1 MEISPSPAAT
11 ATDPQPA
18 TLFVALELSKA
29 KWLVGLH
36 SPMADKVSRHTIAGG
51 DAPALLMLIGA
62 ARRRAEAS
70 LGGTVRVVTCY
81 EAGYD
86 GFWLHRLLVA
96 HGIANQ
102 VIDPASLLVNRRA
115 RRRKTD
121 RIDLAGLL
129 RTLMAWHRGEPQV
142 CSMVRVPSPEE
153 EDRRRRGR
161 ERERLVKERVQHLGR
176 VKGLLM
182 TQGVRDFQPARRGWR
197 DRLEALRTGDGRPLP
212 DCLKA
217 EIARECRRLALVDEM
232 LDELERERD
241 AASDGKAPQQAA
253 LLTKLRGI
261 GPTSAHLLAGEVF
274 HRDFANRRQVAAY
287 LGLEPSPWQSG
298 QVDQDQGISKAGN
311 RRARRVA
318 IELAAAPARQRA
330 EPLVQGPGRRRQ
342 GPRAP
347 DHAGGPGAQA
357 DRRLVALSGQR
368 RRAGRRLDAGV
379 SEIGSGS
386 DASRCSRTDVRPM
399 PLWVHPP
406 SKRRV
411 PSAWADDR
419 AGCGMRVRLD
429 ASRPDTRFGGPS
441 PAVSHGPVLGPS
453 GKSVPPAD
461 CP

>member
-1 MEISPSPAAT
+1 MEISPSPAAP

-51 DAPALLMLIGA
+51 DAPALLTLIGA
-62 ARRRAEAS
+62 ARRRAEAG

-318 IELAAAPARQRA
+318 IELAWLWLQHQPDSGLSRWFKDRVGAAR
-330 EPLVQGPGRRRQ
+330 GRVRRIM
-342 GPRAP
+342 
-347 DHAGGPGAQA
+347 
-357 DRRLVALSGQR
+357 LVALARELIVALWRYLASGVVPDGASM
-368 RRAGRRLDAGV
+368 RA
-379 SEIGSGS
+379 
-386 DASRCSRTDVRPM
+386 
-399 PLWVHPP
+399 
-406 SKRRV
+406 
-411 PSAWADDR
+411 
-419 AGCGMRVRLD
+419 
-429 ASRPDTRFGGPS
+429 
-441 PAVSHGPVLGPS
+441 
-453 GKSVPPAD
+453 
-461 CP
+461 

>member
-1 MEISPSPAAT
+1 M
-11 ATDPQPA
+11 
-18 TLFVALELSKA
+18 ALELSKA

-51 DAPALLMLIGA
+51 DAPALLTLIGA

-232 LDELERERD
+232 LGELERERD

-318 IELAAAPARQRA
+318 IELAWLWLQHQPDSGLSRWFKDRVGVAR
-330 EPLVQGPGRRRQ
+330 GRVRRIM
-342 GPRAP
+342 
-347 DHAGGPGAQA
+347 
-357 DRRLVALSGQR
+357 LVALARKLIVALWRYLASGVVPEGASM
-368 RRAGRRLDAGV
+368 RA
-379 SEIGSGS
+379 
-386 DASRCSRTDVRPM
+386 
-399 PLWVHPP
+399 
-406 SKRRV
+406 
-411 PSAWADDR
+411 
-419 AGCGMRVRLD
+419 
-429 ASRPDTRFGGPS
+429 
-441 PAVSHGPVLGPS
+441 
-453 GKSVPPAD
+453 
-461 CP
+461 

>member
-1 MEISPSPAAT
+1 MEISPSPAAP

-51 DAPALLMLIGA
+51 DAPALLTLIGA

-121 RIDLAGLL
+121 RIDLAGLV

-318 IELAAAPARQRA
+318 IELAWLWLQHQPDSGLSRWFKDRVGVAR
-330 EPLVQGPGRRRQ
+330 GRVRRIM
-342 GPRAP
+342 
-347 DHAGGPGAQA
+347 
-357 DRRLVALSGQR
+357 LVALARKLIVALWRYLASGVVPEGASM
-368 RRAGRRLDAGV
+368 RA
-379 SEIGSGS
+379 
-386 DASRCSRTDVRPM
+386 
-399 PLWVHPP
+399 
-406 SKRRV
+406 
-411 PSAWADDR
+411 
-419 AGCGMRVRLD
+419 
-429 ASRPDTRFGGPS
+429 
-441 PAVSHGPVLGPS
+441 
-453 GKSVPPAD
+453 
-461 CP
+461 

>member
-1 MEISPSPAAT
+1 MEISPSPAAP

-62 ARRRAEAS
+62 ARRRAEAG

-318 IELAAAPARQRA
+318 IELAWLWLQHQPDSGLSRWFKDRVGAAR
-330 EPLVQGPGRRRQ
+330 GRVRRIM
-342 GPRAP
+342 
-347 DHAGGPGAQA
+347 
-357 DRRLVALSGQR
+357 LVALARKLIVALWRYLASGVVPEGASM
-368 RRAGRRLDAGV
+368 RA
-379 SEIGSGS
+379 
-386 DASRCSRTDVRPM
+386 
-399 PLWVHPP
+399 
-406 SKRRV
+406 
-411 PSAWADDR
+411 
-419 AGCGMRVRLD
+419 
-429 ASRPDTRFGGPS
+429 
-441 PAVSHGPVLGPS
+441 
-453 GKSVPPAD
+453 
-461 CP
+461 

>member
-1 MEISPSPAAT
+1 MEISPSPAAP

-36 SPMADKVSRHTIAGG
+36 GPMADKVSRHTIAGG

-62 ARRRAEAS
+62 ARRRAEAG

-318 IELAAAPARQRA
+318 IELAWLWLQYQPDSGLSRWFKDRVGVAR
-330 EPLVQGPGRRRQ
+330 GRVRRIM
-342 GPRAP
+342 
-347 DHAGGPGAQA
+347 
-357 DRRLVALSGQR
+357 LVALARKLIVALWRYLASGVVPEGASM
-368 RRAGRRLDAGV
+368 RA
-379 SEIGSGS
+379 
-386 DASRCSRTDVRPM
+386 
-399 PLWVHPP
+399 
-406 SKRRV
+406 
-411 PSAWADDR
+411 
-419 AGCGMRVRLD
+419 
-429 ASRPDTRFGGPS
+429 
-441 PAVSHGPVLGPS
+441 
-453 GKSVPPAD
+453 
-461 CP
+461 

>member
-1 MEISPSPAAT
+1 MEISPSPAAP

-62 ARRRAEAS
+62 ARQRAEAG

-121 RIDLAGLL
+121 RIDLAGLP

-142 CSMVRVPSPEE
+142 CSMVRVPSPEG

-318 IELAAAPARQRA
+318 IELAWLWLQHQPDSGLSRWFKDRVGVAR
-330 EPLVQGPGRRRQ
+330 GRVRRIM
-342 GPRAP
+342 
-347 DHAGGPGAQA
+347 
-357 DRRLVALSGQR
+357 LVALARKLIVALWRYLASGVVPEGASM
-368 RRAGRRLDAGV
+368 RA
-379 SEIGSGS
+379 
-386 DASRCSRTDVRPM
+386 
-399 PLWVHPP
+399 
-406 SKRRV
+406 
-411 PSAWADDR
+411 
-419 AGCGMRVRLD
+419 
-429 ASRPDTRFGGPS
+429 
-441 PAVSHGPVLGPS
+441 
-453 GKSVPPAD
+453 
-461 CP
+461 

>member
-1 MEISPSPAAT
+1 MEISPSPAAP

-51 DAPALLMLIGA
+51 DAPALLTLIGA

-318 IELAAAPARQRA
+318 IELAWLWLQYQPDSGLSRWFKDRVGAAR
-330 EPLVQGPGRRRQ
+330 GRVRRIM
-342 GPRAP
+342 
-347 DHAGGPGAQA
+347 
-357 DRRLVALSGQR
+357 LVALARKLIVALWRYLASGVVPEGASM
-368 RRAGRRLDAGV
+368 RA
-379 SEIGSGS
+379 
-386 DASRCSRTDVRPM
+386 
-399 PLWVHPP
+399 
-406 SKRRV
+406 
-411 PSAWADDR
+411 
-419 AGCGMRVRLD
+419 
-429 ASRPDTRFGGPS
+429 
-441 PAVSHGPVLGPS
+441 
-453 GKSVPPAD
+453 
-461 CP
+461 

>member
-1 MEISPSPAAT
+1 MEISPSPAAP

-51 DAPALLMLIGA
+51 DAPALLTLIGA
-62 ARRRAEAS
+62 ARRRAEAG
-70 LGGTVRVVTCY
+70 LGGTVRVVACY

-318 IELAAAPARQRA
+318 IELAWLWLQHQPDSGLSRWFKDRVGVAR
-330 EPLVQGPGRRRQ
+330 GRVRRIM
-342 GPRAP
+342 
-347 DHAGGPGAQA
+347 
-357 DRRLVALSGQR
+357 LVALARKLIVALWRYLASGVVPEGASM
-368 RRAGRRLDAGV
+368 RA
-379 SEIGSGS
+379 
-386 DASRCSRTDVRPM
+386 
-399 PLWVHPP
+399 
-406 SKRRV
+406 
-411 PSAWADDR
+411 
-419 AGCGMRVRLD
+419 
-429 ASRPDTRFGGPS
+429 
-441 PAVSHGPVLGPS
+441 
-453 GKSVPPAD
+453 
-461 CP
+461 

>member
-1 MEISPSPAAT
+1 MESSSAPAAP
-11 ATDPQPA
+11 ATETQPA

-36 SPMADKVSRHTIAGG
+36 SPTADKISRHTIAGG
-51 DAPALLMLIGA
+51 DAPALLTLIDA

-70 LGGTVRVVTCY
+70 LGGPVRIVACY

-129 RTLMAWHRGEPQV
+129 RTLMARHRGEPQV
-142 CSMVRVPSPEE
+142 CSMVRVPSPEQ

-161 ERERLVKERVQHLGR
+161 ERERPVKERVQHLGR

-197 DRLEALRTGDGRPLP
+197 ERLEALRTGDGRPLP
-212 DCLKA
+212 GCLKA

-232 LDELERERD
+232 LGELERERD
-241 AASDGKAPQQAA
+241 AASDGEAPRQAA

-261 GPTSAHLLAGEVF
+261 GPTSAHLLAGEVS
-274 HRDFANRRQVAAY
+274 HRDFADRRQVAAY

-318 IELAAAPARQRA
+318 IELAWLWLQYQPDSGLSRWFKDRVGAAK
-330 EPLVQGPGRRRQ
+330 GRVRRIM
-342 GPRAP
+342 P
-347 DHAGGPGAQA
+347 
-357 DRRLVALSGQR
+357 VALARKLIVALWRYLASGVVPEGASM
-368 RRAGRRLDAGV
+368 RA
-379 SEIGSGS
+379 
-386 DASRCSRTDVRPM
+386 
-399 PLWVHPP
+399 
-406 SKRRV
+406 
-411 PSAWADDR
+411 
-419 AGCGMRVRLD
+419 
-429 ASRPDTRFGGPS
+429 
-441 PAVSHGPVLGPS
+441 
-453 GKSVPPAD
+453 
-461 CP
+461 

>member
-1 MEISPSPAAT
+1 MESSSAPAAP
-11 ATDPQPA
+11 ATETQPA

-36 SPMADKVSRHTIAGG
+36 SPTADKISRHTIAGG
-51 DAPALLMLIGA
+51 DAPALLALIDA

-70 LGGTVRVVTCY
+70 LGGQVRIVACY

-86 GFWLHRLLVA
+86 GFWLHRLLVV

-142 CSMVRVPSPEE
+142 CSMVRVPSPEQ
-153 EDRRRRGR
+153 EDQRRRGR
-161 ERERLVKERVQHLGR
+161 ERERRVKERVQHLGR

-182 TQGVRDFQPARRGWR
+182 TRGIRDFRPARRGWR
-197 DRLEALRTGDGRPLP
+197 ERLEALQTGDGRPLP

-241 AASDGKAPQQAA
+241 AVSDGEAPRQAA

-318 IELAAAPARQRA
+318 IELAWLWLQYQPDSGLSRWFKDRVGA
-330 EPLVQGPGRRRQ
+330 GKGRVRRIM
-342 GPRAP
+342 
-347 DHAGGPGAQA
+347 
-357 DRRLVALSGQR
+357 LVALARKLIVALWRYLASGVVPDGASM
-368 RRAGRRLDAGV
+368 RA
-379 SEIGSGS
+379 
-386 DASRCSRTDVRPM
+386 
-399 PLWVHPP
+399 
-406 SKRRV
+406 
-411 PSAWADDR
+411 
-419 AGCGMRVRLD
+419 
-429 ASRPDTRFGGPS
+429 
-441 PAVSHGPVLGPS
+441 
-453 GKSVPPAD
+453 
-461 CP
+461 

>member
-1 MEISPSPAAT
+1 MEISPSPAAP

-62 ARRRAEAS
+62 ARQRAEAG

-318 IELAAAPARQRA
+318 IELAWLWLQYQPDSGLSRWFKDRVGVAR
-330 EPLVQGPGRRRQ
+330 GRVRRIM
-342 GPRAP
+342 
-347 DHAGGPGAQA
+347 
-357 DRRLVALSGQR
+357 LVALARKLIVALWRYLASGVVPEGASM
-368 RRAGRRLDAGV
+368 RA
-379 SEIGSGS
+379 
-386 DASRCSRTDVRPM
+386 
-399 PLWVHPP
+399 
-406 SKRRV
+406 
-411 PSAWADDR
+411 
-419 AGCGMRVRLD
+419 
-429 ASRPDTRFGGPS
+429 
-441 PAVSHGPVLGPS
+441 
-453 GKSVPPAD
+453 
-461 CP
+461 

>member
-1 MEISPSPAAT
+1 MEISPSPAAP

-51 DAPALLMLIGA
+51 DAPALLTLIGA

-311 RRARRVA
+311 RRARMLA
-318 IELAAAPARQRA
+318 IELAWLWTVHQPDSALTRWFHER
-330 EPLVQGPGRRRQ
+330 VGNVKGRIRRI
-342 GPRAP
+342 AI
-347 DHAGGPGAQA
+347 
-357 DRRLVALSGQR
+357 VALAR
-368 RRAGRRLDAGV
+368 KLMVALWRYLTTGV
-379 SEIGSGS
+379 IPVG
-386 DASRCSRTDVRPM
+386 
-399 PLWVHPP
+399 
-406 SKRRV
+406 
-411 PSAWADDR
+411 
-419 AGCGMRVRLD
+419 
-429 ASRPDTRFGGPS
+429 
-441 PAVSHGPVLGPS
+441 AVLHSTS
-453 GKSVPPAD
+453 
-461 CP
+461 

>member
-51 DAPALLMLIGA
+51 DAPALLTLIGA
-62 ARRRAEAS
+62 ACRRAEAG

-197 DRLEALRTGDGRPLP
+197 DRLRALRAGARRPGDGRVLP

-298 QVDQDQGISKAGN
+298 QIDQDQGISKAGN

-318 IELAAAPARQRA
+318 IELAWLWLQHQPDSGLSRWFKDRVGAARGRVRRIMLVAPARK
-330 EPLVQGPGRRRQ
+330 LI
-342 GPRAP
+342 
-347 DHAGGPGAQA
+347 
-357 DRRLVALSGQR
+357 VALRRYLASGVVPEGASM
-368 RRAGRRLDAGV
+368 RA
-379 SEIGSGS
+379 
-386 DASRCSRTDVRPM
+386 
-399 PLWVHPP
+399 
-406 SKRRV
+406 
-411 PSAWADDR
+411 
-419 AGCGMRVRLD
+419 
-429 ASRPDTRFGGPS
+429 
-441 PAVSHGPVLGPS
+441 
-453 GKSVPPAD
+453 
-461 CP
+461 

>member
-1 MEISPSPAAT
+1 MEISPSPAAP

-51 DAPALLMLIGA
+51 AAPALLMLIGA
-62 ARRRAEAS
+62 ARQRAEAG

-241 AASDGKAPQQAA
+241 AASEGKAPQQAA
-253 LLTKLRGI
+253 LRTKLRGI

-318 IELAAAPARQRA
+318 IELAWLWLQHQPDSGLSRWFKDRVGVAR
-330 EPLVQGPGRRRQ
+330 GRVRRIM
-342 GPRAP
+342 
-347 DHAGGPGAQA
+347 
-357 DRRLVALSGQR
+357 LVALARKLIVALWRYLASGVVPEGASM
-368 RRAGRRLDAGV
+368 RA
-379 SEIGSGS
+379 
-386 DASRCSRTDVRPM
+386 
-399 PLWVHPP
+399 
-406 SKRRV
+406 
-411 PSAWADDR
+411 
-419 AGCGMRVRLD
+419 
-429 ASRPDTRFGGPS
+429 
-441 PAVSHGPVLGPS
+441 
-453 GKSVPPAD
+453 
-461 CP
+461 

>member
-1 MEISPSPAAT
+1 MEISPSPAAP

-51 DAPALLMLIGA
+51 DAPALLTLIGA

-318 IELAAAPARQRA
+318 IELAWLWLQHQPDSGLSRWFKDRVGVAR
-330 EPLVQGPGRRRQ
+330 GRVRRIM
-342 GPRAP
+342 
-347 DHAGGPGAQA
+347 
-357 DRRLVALSGQR
+357 LVALARKLIVALWRYLASGVVPDGASM
-368 RRAGRRLDAGV
+368 RA
-379 SEIGSGS
+379 
-386 DASRCSRTDVRPM
+386 
-399 PLWVHPP
+399 
-406 SKRRV
+406 
-411 PSAWADDR
+411 
-419 AGCGMRVRLD
+419 
-429 ASRPDTRFGGPS
+429 
-441 PAVSHGPVLGPS
+441 
-453 GKSVPPAD
+453 
-461 CP
+461 

>member
-1 MEISPSPAAT
+1 MEISPSPAAP

-51 DAPALLMLIGA
+51 DAPALLTLIGA

-70 LGGTVRVVTCY
+70 LGGTARVVTCY

-318 IELAAAPARQRA
+318 IELAWLWLQHQPDSGLSRWFKDRVGVAR
-330 EPLVQGPGRRRQ
+330 GRVRRIM
-342 GPRAP
+342 
-347 DHAGGPGAQA
+347 
-357 DRRLVALSGQR
+357 LVALARKLIVALWRYLASGVVPEGASM
-368 RRAGRRLDAGV
+368 RA
-379 SEIGSGS
+379 
-386 DASRCSRTDVRPM
+386 
-399 PLWVHPP
+399 
-406 SKRRV
+406 
-411 PSAWADDR
+411 
-419 AGCGMRVRLD
+419 
-429 ASRPDTRFGGPS
+429 
-441 PAVSHGPVLGPS
+441 
-453 GKSVPPAD
+453 
-461 CP
+461 

>member
-1 MEISPSPAAT
+1 MEISPSPAAP

-153 EDRRRRGR
+153 EDQRRRGG

-318 IELAAAPARQRA
+318 IELAWLWLQHQPDSGLSRWFKDRVGVAR
-330 EPLVQGPGRRRQ
+330 GRVRRIM
-342 GPRAP
+342 
-347 DHAGGPGAQA
+347 
-357 DRRLVALSGQR
+357 LVALARKLIVALWRYLASGVVPEGASM
-368 RRAGRRLDAGV
+368 RA
-379 SEIGSGS
+379 
-386 DASRCSRTDVRPM
+386 
-399 PLWVHPP
+399 
-406 SKRRV
+406 
-411 PSAWADDR
+411 
-419 AGCGMRVRLD
+419 
-429 ASRPDTRFGGPS
+429 
-441 PAVSHGPVLGPS
+441 
-453 GKSVPPAD
+453 
-461 CP
+461 